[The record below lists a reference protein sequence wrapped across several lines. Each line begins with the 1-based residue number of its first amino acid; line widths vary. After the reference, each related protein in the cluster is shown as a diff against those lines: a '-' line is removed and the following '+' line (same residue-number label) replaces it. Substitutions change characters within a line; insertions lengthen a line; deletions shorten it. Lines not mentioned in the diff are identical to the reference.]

1 MKRLCFEGLIPFCPD
16 EIMGAIPAFGRLLRV
31 LVLDVRLILVA
42 EFSSQFIASD
52 IKRCRRKVSMSECE
66 MSRNLTSL
74 LFEIIQVQGPTHPDN
89 RSLPKSF
96 PN

>member
-1 MKRLCFEGLIPFCPD
+1 MPFCPD

-52 IKRCRRKVSMSECE
+52 IKDVE
-66 MSRNLTSL
+66 
-74 LFEIIQVQGPTHPDN
+74 G
-89 RSLPKSF
+89 RSVCL
-96 PN
+96 NAR